1 MYQRI
6 FVPVDDSSTS
16 RRALEEAMRL
26 AKHTGATLLLAH
38 VVDLAQ
44 FAGRHRVSRCI

>member
-16 RRALEEAMRL
+16 RRALDEAIKL
-26 AKHTGATLLLAH
+26 AQHTGATLLDRKS
-38 VVDLAQ
+38 VV
-44 FAGRHRVSRCI
+44 